1 MSAEYPNNRDNGFNN
16 LHKSIEDKNR
26 EISYTDFWFN
36 LDVRHKSLDMQI
48 EEQLQELSP
57 EELRRVIEEAQRAL
71 ELKQKQKQEQAMRQI
86 RELAAQAGLEVEI
99 RVKPRSETK
108 PSRRGTRLQPKY
120 RHPTDRSLTWTG
132 RGQMPRWL
140 RELVAQGH
148 DREEFRI
155 HN

>member
-1 MSAEYPNNRDNGFNN
+1 
-16 LHKSIEDKNR
+16 
-26 EISYTDFWFN
+26 
-36 LDVRHKSLDMQI
+36 MQI
-48 EEQLQELSP
+48 GNQLQALSP
-57 EELRRVIEEAQRAL
+57 EELQRVIEEAQRAL
-71 ELKQKQKQEQAMRQI
+71 ELKRKQKREEIIRQI

-99 RVKPRSETK
+99 RAKSKAETK
-108 PSRRGTRLQPKY
+108 PSQRGARLPPKY

-155 HN
+155 AT

>member
-1 MSAEYPNNRDNGFNN
+1 
-16 LHKSIEDKNR
+16 
-26 EISYTDFWFN
+26 
-36 LDVRHKSLDMQI
+36 MQI

-155 HN
+155 HA